1 MYEHVYET
9 VDVEGNAEIRA
20 NATAKVD
27 RCIHT
32 FSIIFMILASK
43 GCKQLFACLSIY
55 LYFCSYLLFS
65 KQKPLILQSIF
76 LFATVQLIFQYHLW
90 LPLALEIEICV
101 LHHCEILQGW
111 IQSWTLGGH
120 NLELDFVGL

>member
-43 GCKQLFACLSIY
+43 GCKQLFAFVSIY
-55 LYFCSYLLFS
+55 LYFYSYLLFS
-65 KQKPLILQSIF
+65 KQKPFILQSI
-76 LFATVQLIFQYHLW
+76 LFVCYSTANISVSLMVAPY
-90 LPLALEIEICV
+90 P
-101 LHHCEILQGW
+101 
-111 IQSWTLGGH
+111 
-120 NLELDFVGL
+120 